1 MYYDLPTENAVRA
14 FQKIFNLTPDG
25 VVGKATWYK
34 IKLIYSG
41 IKQLNELMSEGIT
54 PEDAERFYP
63 PELKEGDSG
72 KAVEQMQNLLTIIA
86 YFDNSIPLPAMNGV
100 FDSRPSKRS
109 TDWSRRAY
117 STGKARICCFP
128 FTATRGRWRR
138 KTGNP

>member
-1 MYYDLPTENAVRA
+1 
-14 FQKIFNLTPDG
+14 
-25 VVGKATWYK
+25 
-34 IKLIYSG
+34 
-41 IKQLNELMSEGIT
+41 MSEGIT

-100 FDSRPSKRS
+100 FDARTKNSL
-109 TDWSRRAY
+109 TAFQTQYRRAY